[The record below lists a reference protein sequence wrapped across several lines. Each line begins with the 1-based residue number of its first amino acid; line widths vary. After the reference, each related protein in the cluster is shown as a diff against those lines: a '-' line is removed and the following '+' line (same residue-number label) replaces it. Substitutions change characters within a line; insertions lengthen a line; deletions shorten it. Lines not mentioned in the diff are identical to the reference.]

1 MPGEPKNKAVLM
13 GHQEGDALGPRKR
26 SAQEELAEFQ
36 LLKEKLSVRNDTTL
50 TAEARTI
57 LGAMSEVEVLTLD
70 IAQKLSTDPLYTQ
83 SSADYQELVRFTGE
97 ESYLGIA
104 RVLADQIYEVKR
116 GQYLFSKFDGGASI
130 ANLRAKR
137 TGGGLFGAIGAIA
150 SALGGGGGGKA
161 PE

>member
-36 LLKEKLSVRNDTTL
+36 LLKEKMSVRNDPTL
-50 TAEARTI
+50 SAKAKSV
-57 LGAMSEVEVLTLD
+57 LGAMSEVEVLTLE
-70 IAQKLSTDPLYTQ
+70 IAEKLSTDPTYTQ

-104 RVLADQIYEVKR
+104 RSLADQIYEVKR
-116 GQYLFSKFDGGASI
+116 GQYLFSKFDGGAGI
-130 ANLRAKR
+130 DALRAKR
-137 TGGGLFGAIGAIA
+137 SGEGGFFGMIAAAIAGGGSGG
-150 SALGGGGGGKA
+150 SA
-161 PE
+161 